1 MLSIYIYMLSN
12 AIFYLNLL
20 LLYFYICYSS
30 VMSHHNQGRFSGYN
44 RGAHF
49 VISLSLHFWFHNSIH
64 SWHTGYTV
72 SKIILIK
79 YVKVEYASVCHVH
92 TQRIQSSPI
101 SHYTNYILF
110 LKNYRHTFFVLRSLL
125 RCLPVTLAR
134 FLFVK
139 SEELNRYNPSGF
151 PI

>member
-110 LKNYRHTFFVLRSLL
+110 LKNYRHTFFVLRSLIRRRPL
-125 RCLPVTLAR
+125 PWPDFCLESRKNWINIILPD
-134 FLFVK
+134 FQ
-139 SEELNRYNPSGF
+139 
-151 PI
+151 